1 MTFLNGVTLGVVCA
15 LGIVATV
22 VAAVLILASKADDGP
37 SDAERVRQWNR
48 MTPAEVAGLATVEA
62 EAAASWSTED
72 PAGEIPIVVDP
83 PVDRAYLPQV
93 PDGMV
98 LYRGGAVHPECAERW
113 LRFDLTPVD
122 GCAVWLTDSLK
133 ETVT

>member
-1 MTFLNGVTLGVVCA
+1 MTFLNWATIAAVACP
-15 LGIVATV
+15 LGIVDIV
-22 VAAVLILASKADDGP
+22 VAGVLILASKADDGP
-37 SDAERVRQWNR
+37 LRSDDP
-48 MTPAEVAGLATVEA
+48 TPFEDE
-62 EAAASWSTED
+62 ST
-72 PAGEIPIVVDP
+72 GEIPIVVDP